1 MNVIKRRKYK
11 DNPYILINSGNKYII
26 TFIDSSNQ
34 KQEVPINKNIYE
46 VFNQSELHD
55 LSELN
60 EYDRH
65 IEHFVLSD
73 ESLFYKRN
81 SDCNSLE
88 QVVENRF
95 LNEEL
100 YDAINTLSIV
110 QKRRIIMYYFK
121 DLNLREIAT
130 IEHCSITSVKESIDS
145 ALVKLRKKIKK

>member
-1 MNVIKRRKYK
+1 MECPKRRKYN
-11 DNPYILINSGNKYII
+11 DNPYNIIKNEKGYKIVFKDSKHIIQQVSITEDIYDLFNS
-26 TFIDSSNQ
+26 F
-34 KQEVPINKNIYE
+34 
-46 VFNQSELHD
+46 ELSD
-55 LSELN
+55 LKELN

-65 IEHFVLSD
+65 IEHFELCD
-73 ESLFYKRN
+73 ESIFHKKN
-81 SDCNSLE
+81 SDFYNLE

-95 LNEEL
+95 LKKEL
-100 YDAINTLSIV
+100 YDAINTLSVV